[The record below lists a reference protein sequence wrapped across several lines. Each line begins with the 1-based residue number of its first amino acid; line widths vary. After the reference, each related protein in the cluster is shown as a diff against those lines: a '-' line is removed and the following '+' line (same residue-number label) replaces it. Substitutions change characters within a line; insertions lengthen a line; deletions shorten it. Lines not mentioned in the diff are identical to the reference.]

1 VDAKMYNRFP
11 KMLLLEDGSCHKKKC
26 EKKEFDETLFVVIRE
41 LIF

>member
-1 VDAKMYNRFP
+1 MAVAT
-11 KMLLLEDGSCHKKKC
+11 KKKC